1 MHTCDGTAPHGAA
14 LNLNDHGLDHFLGQG
29 VESVALFVMLMMVLM
44 MVPLAMLMMVPITT
58 WAIAVAIV
66 IPAAA
71 LVTCGDH
78 LELLTLGLL
87 LIPI

>member
-1 MHTCDGTAPHGAA
+1 MHVEI
-14 LNLNDHGLDHFLGQG
+14 LNDDGLDHILGQSADSLG
-29 VESVALFVMLMMVLM
+29 LFSMLM

-71 LVTCGDH
+71 LVTC
-78 LELLTLGLL
+78 
-87 LIPI
+87 